1 MSGISVPPPQ
11 SRHYETAE
19 AKEQKEGLKES
30 ERERER
36 RKKENINWGKR
47 LTHPAQAHHE
57 DAGPLGA
64 RQEEE
69 GVRRHVE
76 RGGEVRLCVR
86 PVARDM
92 ATGWGAEAAVLGEQE
107 RRSQVW
113 LRGDK
118 RKSNGCRLLM
128 AGISLGR
135 SWELCIV
142 PDKPQ
147 YNLSYEC
154 LTSRDT
160 PKALR
165 KYIQEDKVL
174 ADEIRAR
181 VGPATLPDAP
191 EDLGL
196 ATSAGITDDGEVAE
210 EDLEEEDEVHDDSDV
225 PLAAVVDRVLRVRV
239 RNPAGQLVAK
249 RTIDS
254 ESDEGLISG
263 DAEEDI
269 WAYNSNGELWTK
281 VGATEREESSSEDGN
296 ASDNSYNAQ
305 DDD

>member
-1 MSGISVPPPQ
+1 MHTEQLRRNTTQ
-11 SRHYETAE
+11 SPRTKGTERGTE
-19 AKEQKEGLKES
+19 RIG
-30 ERERER
+30 EREREG
-36 RKKENINWGKR
+36 KKENINWGKR

-86 PVARDM
+86 PVTRDM

-107 RRSQVW
+107 RRSQ
-113 LRGDK
+113 
-118 RKSNGCRLLM
+118 
-128 AGISLGR
+128 
-135 SWELCIV
+135 
-142 PDKPQ
+142 PQ

>member
-1 MSGISVPPPQ
+1 MHTEQLRRNTTQ
-11 SRHYETAE
+11 SPRTKGTERGTE
-19 AKEQKEGLKES
+19 RIG
-30 ERERER
+30 EREREG
-36 RKKENINWGKR
+36 KKENINWGKR

-69 GVRRHVE
+69 GVRRRVE
-76 RGGEVRLCVR
+76 RGGE
-86 PVARDM
+86 
-92 ATGWGAEAAVLGEQE
+92 
-107 RRSQVW
+107 
-113 LRGDK
+113 
-118 RKSNGCRLLM
+118 
-128 AGISLGR
+128 R

-160 PKALR
+160 RKALR

-210 EDLEEEDEVHDDSDV
+210 EDLEEEDEVYDDSDV

-269 WAYNSNGELWTK
+269 WAYKSNGELWTK
-281 VGATEREESSSEDGN
+281 VGATEREESNSEDGH